1 MRPLVVAVALLATVA
16 VASEEDFQRFLNAAV
31 RLYENLEYER
41 ALEQVR
47 NAKKQAVTP
56 DQQATAALY
65 EGIMLSDLNKPDEAR
80 AAFKEALLL
89 KPDAVIPIK
98 VSPKVSK
105 DFEDTRA
112 AAQKELAPLLA
123 KQAEEKRRKEEEVRL
138 RAEADAKAKAELER
152 QRAELDAR
160 AKEIARLEVERK
172 KAEAD
177 AQTAKAKESLAEE
190 QRRRA
195 EADAMTKEIE
205 RLKGER
211 QKLEAQLAKKSDT
224 PVVTTVT
231 PDPNVVAPPD
241 VTTPVVVGAKPTPVW
256 PFVFLG
262 AGALAGGI
270 GGYFGIISQ
279 ENVTSARN
287 EPFQLAANQ
296 HLRDAQNNAL
306 VANILFGTAGAMA
319 LGALLTGIGWA
330 VTPAEAPPPPSV
342 VSSEVTR

>member
-1 MRPLVVAVALLATVA
+1 MRPLVVAVALLATLA
-16 VASEEDFQRFLNAAV
+16 VASEEDSQRFLNAAV

-89 KPDAVIPIK
+89 KPDATIPIK

-105 DFEDTRA
+105 DFEDTRT

-123 KQAEEKRRKEEEVRL
+123 KQAEERRRKEEEL
-138 RAEADAKAKAELER
+138 RARTEAEAKAKAELDR

-172 KAEAD
+172 KAEVD
-177 AQTAKAKESLAEE
+177 AQTAKAKELLAEE
-190 QRRRA
+190 QRRRS
-195 EADAMTKEIE
+195 EADALSKELE
-205 RLKGER
+205 RLKAER

-231 PDPNVVAPPD
+231 PDPNVVSPD
-241 VTTPVVVGAKPTPVW
+241 ITKPVVLAAKPTPLW

-270 GGYFGIISQ
+270 GAYFGIISQ

-287 EPFQLAANQ
+287 EPFQLTANQ

-330 VTPAEAPPPPSV
+330 VTPADVPTPPSA
-342 VSSEVTR
+342 VSPEVTR

>member
-1 MRPLVVAVALLATVA
+1 MRPLLVAFALLLSSAA
-16 VASEEDFQRFLNAAV
+16 LGSEEDFQRFLNASV

-56 DQQATAALY
+56 DQQAQAALY

-105 DFEDTRA
+105 DFEDTRL

-123 KQAEEKRRKEEEVRL
+123 KQAEEKRKREE
-138 RAEADAKAKAELER
+138 AAKADAAAKAEFERQKAELEV
-152 QRAELDAR
+152 R
-160 AKEIARLEVERK
+160 AKEIARLEAERK
-172 KAEAD
+172 KAESD
-177 AQTAKAKESLAEE
+177 AQAAKAKESLAEE

-195 EADAMTKEIE
+195 EADAMAKELE
-205 RLKGER
+205 RLKAER
-211 QKLEAQLAKKSDT
+211 QQLEAKLAKAKDT
-224 PVVTTVT
+224 PVVTVTT
-231 PDPNVVAPPD
+231 PDPNVVDPVT
-241 VTTPVVVGAKPTPVW
+241 VTTPVVVGTKPTPVW

-262 AGALAGGI
+262 AGAVAGGV
-270 GGYFGIISQ
+270 GGYFGIMSQ
-279 ENVTSARN
+279 ESITSARN
-287 EPFQLAANQ
+287 EPFQLVANQ
-296 HLRDAQNNAL
+296 HLRDATNNATI
-306 VANILFGTAGAMA
+306 ANVLFGVAGAMG
-319 LGALLTGIGWA
+319 LGALISGIAWA

-342 VSSEVTR
+342 VSEVTP

>member
-1 MRPLVVAVALLATVA
+1 MRPLVVAVALLATAA

-56 DQQATAALY
+56 DQQASAALY

-105 DFEDTRA
+105 DFEDTRT

-123 KQAEEKRRKEEEVRL
+123 KQAAEKRRREEEQRA
-138 RAEADAKAKAELER
+138 RAEADAKAKAELDR

-172 KAEAD
+172 KADAD
-177 AQTAKAKESLAEE
+177 ALAARAKESLAEE

-195 EADAMTKEIE
+195 EADAMTKELE
-205 RLKGER
+205 RLKAER
-211 QKLEAQLAKKSDT
+211 QQLEAQLAKKTDT

-270 GGYFGIISQ
+270 GAYFGIVSQ
-279 ENVTSARN
+279 EDVTSARN
-287 EPFQLAANQ
+287 EPFQLTANQ

-306 VANILFGTAGAMA
+306 VANVLFATAGAMA

-330 VTPAEAPPPPSV
+330 VTPADAPPPPS
-342 VSSEVTR
+342 SAGAEVPR

>member
-1 MRPLVVAVALLATVA
+1 MRPLAVALALLATVV
-16 VASEEDFQRFLNAAV
+16 VASEEDFQRFLNASV
-31 RLYENLEYER
+31 RLYQNLEYER

-56 DQQATAALY
+56 DQQASASLY

-105 DFEDTRA
+105 DFEETRI

-123 KQAEEKRRKEEEVRL
+123 KQADEKRRREEDLRA
-138 RAEADAKAKAELER
+138 RAEADAKAKAELDR
-152 QRAELDAR
+152 QRTELDAR
-160 AKEIARLEVERK
+160 AREIARLEVERK

-195 EADAMTKEIE
+195 EADAMTKELE
-205 RLKGER
+205 RLKAER
-211 QKLEAQLAKKSDT
+211 QKLEAQLAQKSDT

-231 PDPNVVAPPD
+231 PDPNVIAPPD
-241 VTTPVVVGAKPTPVW
+241 ITKPVVVGAKPTPVW

-262 AGALAGGI
+262 AGALAGGL
-270 GGYFGIISQ
+270 GAYFGIISQ

-287 EPFQLAANQ
+287 EPFQMMANQ

-330 VTPAEAPPPPSV
+330 VTPADAPPPPSAV
-342 VSSEVTR
+342 SEVTR